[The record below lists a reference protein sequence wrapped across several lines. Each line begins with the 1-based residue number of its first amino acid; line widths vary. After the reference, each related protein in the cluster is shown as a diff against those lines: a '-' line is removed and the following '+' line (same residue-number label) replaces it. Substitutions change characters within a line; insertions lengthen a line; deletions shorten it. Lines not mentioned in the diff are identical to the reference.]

1 MITVIREWAEYIQK
15 IKDKFN
21 NFNQLITESYN
32 QAKQSLI
39 ETQEKLE
46 VLAKAKVVD
55 AGAKGF
61 VVFLEGMIDFF

>member
-1 MITVIREWAEYIQK
+1 MGRIYSK

-61 VVFLEGMIDFF
+61 VVFLEGMIDFFLGMAN